1 MTLFLKKDSCMVFFF
16 HDIPKKRISKL
27 ITKMGI
33 LKWAYIDY

>member
-1 MTLFLKKDSCMVFFF
+1 MTILFKKGFLHVFFF

-33 LKWAYIDY
+33 LMGIH